1 MRSVSR
7 SRWRRS
13 IWATREQKKRLQRS
27 LFPEGLRLR
36 DGTFGTAATCMAFAR
51 LQGIEAGESVVASP
65 VCASWNQIAAWL
77 KQIDGV
83 RKAA

>member
-65 VCASWNQIAAWL
+65 TGTVDGWQLPVQGFSDLNAA
-77 KQIDGV
+77 
-83 RKAA
+83 